1 MHVAF
6 LSNPASGE
14 VNVQLATAQQLVSQ
28 GHSVTF
34 LSAEACRSK
43 VDRFQQ
49 AQEPCSRELINFIS
63 LGSGAGL
70 DDYTAYFKSRM
81 HRMRNRPG
89 DPISFQTCIEAA
101 LSSPERHAAIAVKV
115 RDHLDELNPSM
126 ICVDALSP
134 SLITGARLTNR
145 KFILTIPCSP
155 GLSALP
161 GLFEPNPVGANRRG
175 SWGTFFENMYLDAR
189 EFIHSRHRDRR
200 SKRALLS
207 RQLGLKSYG
216 RVLDTSLLPPHWDDP
231 NCVAGIHFNIHG
243 LNDCPKQSPK
253 IVFVGA
259 GISTDPPNPSPSTPL
274 LPQSQPEPEP
284 QPEPEQ
290 TEQAWMDEAIL
301 LGEDIVYINMGSMFI
316 WTPAE
321 FRACIAG
328 FSAAHRKLNG
338 RVRFLFKIN
347 HRIRH
352 ASTSSSASSSTS
364 ASPEK
369 ASNSQ
374 RSQSR
379 PDPESESDLD
389 AEMRTVPP
397 FIRLTTWIESQHA
410 VYAHPALKA
419 FVHHGGGN
427 SFNEAVHFAVPQ
439 LVLSRWLDTHEYAGY
454 AEQFGLGLRSANPP
468 SIEAADVEGKILA
481 LLGSNWE
488 GFKDNCRAWAMR
500 SRLGGGAETAAEIV
514 LFHARVLVQG
524 GARGRGVGSGSGSG
538 SGSSRST
545 GDFSGSTVTP
555 PLNPTQLEK
564 EAEGE
569 IMAVGL

>member
-63 LGSGAGL
+63 LGSGPGL

-89 DPISFQTCIEAA
+89 DPVSFQTCIEAA

-115 RDHLDELNPSM
+115 RDHLDALNPSM

-134 SLITGARLTNR
+134 SLITGARLARR

-161 GLFEPNPVGANRRG
+161 GPFEPNPVGANRRG
-175 SWGTFFENMYLDAR
+175 SWGTFFENIYLGTR
-189 EFIHSRHRDRR
+189 EFLHSRHSDRR
-200 SKRALLS
+200 AKRSLLS
-207 RQLGLKSYG
+207 NQFGLKSYG
-216 RVLDTSLLPPHWDDP
+216 GVLDTSLLPPHWDDP

-243 LNDCPKQSPK
+243 LNDCPKQSSK

-274 LPQSQPEPEP
+274 LPQPESQPEPTP
-284 QPEPEQ
+284 S
-290 TEQAWMDEAIL
+290 EQAWMDEAIL
-301 LGEDIVYINMGSMFI
+301 LGEDIIYINMGSMFI

-352 ASTSSSASSSTS
+352 TTSSSTS
-364 ASPEK
+364 TPSSPET
-369 ASNSQ
+369 APNSQ
-374 RSQSR
+374 SQSPSD
-379 PDPESESDLD
+379 PDPETALD
-389 AEMRTVPP
+389 AEMQNIPS

-419 FVHHGGGN
+419 FIHHGGGN

-439 LVLSRWLDTHEYAGY
+439 LVLSRWLDTHEYAQY

-468 SIEAADVEGKILA
+468 AIEAADVEGKILT
-481 LLGSNWE
+481 LLGPKW
-488 GFKDNCRAWAMR
+488 GVFKDNCRAWAMR

-514 LFHARVLVQG
+514 LFHARLDEVSFVQCMI
-524 GARGRGVGSGSGSG
+524 S
-538 SGSSRST
+538 
-545 GDFSGSTVTP
+545 
-555 PLNPTQLEK
+555 
-564 EAEGE
+564 
-569 IMAVGL
+569 

>member
-43 VDRFQQ
+43 VGRFQQ
-49 AQEPCSRELINFIS
+49 AQESCSRELIKFIS

-89 DPISFQTCIEAA
+89 DPVSFQTCIEAA
-101 LSSPERHAAIAVKV
+101 LSSPGQHAAIAVKV
-115 RDHLDELNPSM
+115 RDYLDELNPSM

-134 SLITGARLTNR
+134 SLITGARLTKR

-161 GLFEPNPVGANRRG
+161 GPFEPNPVGANRRG

-189 EFIHSRHRDRR
+189 EFLHSRHPDRR
-200 SKRALLS
+200 AKRSLLS
-207 RQLGLKSYG
+207 RQFGLKSYG

-243 LNDCPKQSPK
+243 LNDCPRQSPK
-253 IVFVGA
+253 FVFVGA

-274 LPQSQPEPEP
+274 LPQPEPEP
-284 QPEPEQ
+284 EPEPEQ

-347 HRIRH
+347 HRICH
-352 ASTSSSASSSTS
+352 ASTSSLASTS
-364 ASPEK
+364 TPSSPEK
-369 ASNSQ
+369 APNS
-374 RSQSR
+374 RSH
-379 PDPESESDLD
+379 PDPETELD

-419 FVHHGGGN
+419 FIHHGGGN

-468 SIEAADVEGKILA
+468 NIEAADVERKILT
-481 LLGSNWE
+481 LLGPSW
-488 GFKDNCRAWAMR
+488 GWFKDNCRAWAMR
-500 SRLGGGAETAAEIV
+500 SQIGGGAETAAEIV
-514 LFHARVLVQG
+514 LFHARVLGQG
-524 GARGRGVGSGSGSG
+524 GAHARGAKGG

-569 IMAVGL
+569 IMVVGL